1 MGNTVLMCHDP
12 FDERRN
18 RSILLGDVEERD
30 DGLDALVAKRVIL
43 PPRGEEPKR
52 KPALLVR

>member
-1 MGNTVLMCHDP
+1 MCHDP
-12 FDERRN
+12 FDEKRN
-18 RSILLGDVEERD
+18 RSVLLGDVEERD

-43 PPRGEEPKR
+43 RSPGEKPTR